1 MEKVAE
7 LEKKLKEGTGNWEEE
22 IFRFACAFSQ
32 AMAKDI
38 LEGLDDELM
47 RQRENGMKVVAFKEH
62 WLVTIFGDMRL
73 RRRLYRDRDGN
84 CRFLLDEKMGLEK
97 GSHVS
102 PRMKKLAILASTRYT
117 FREVEQSI
125 KAILPWGISHTTI
138 HNLASKVADSYTA
151 EEEKEVNTLF
161 EDGVIPESKDK
172 AVPHLMVEAD
182 GVSVALQREKERRVE
197 VKIGIAHEGWQK
209 ISKERY
215 KLKEKSVYSGIMS
228 GNRFWQGFS
237 LALAKKYNLSRIGKV
252 IIGGDG
258 ASWVKRGAELFGGLY
273 ELDRFHLKRALH
285 RGLASEPLVAEIYES
300 CIRGEI
306 NKVDWLLTETQEK
319 AAGDKAKEIM
329 KLRGYLME
337 NCYGLRDYRLEVNGD
352 GLRGLGA
359 IEGNVDKLI
368 ADRMKKRGMSWSR
381 RGADRMARL
390 ISLREMG
397 ELDTWIKCQGT
408 PQYTPVKKRIM
419 PDSGQYQG
427 KKDDGVWLKAEVPA
441 LYGPHSDRPWAQVL
455 RALTQGGS
463 KD

>member
-1 MEKVAE
+1 MGKVAE
-7 LEKKLKEGTGNWEEE
+7 LEKKLKDGTGDWEEE
-22 IFRFACAFSQ
+22 VFRFACAFAQ
-32 AMAKDI
+32 AVAKDI

-47 RQRENGMKVVAFKEH
+47 RRRENGMEVVAFKEH
-62 WLVTIFGDMRL
+62 WLVTIFGDIRL
-73 RRRLYRDRDGN
+73 RRRLYRDKEGN
-84 CRFLLDEKMGLEK
+84 YRFLLDEKMGLEK

-125 KAILPWGISHTTI
+125 KTILPWGISHTTI
-138 HNLASKVADSYTA
+138 HNLASKVADSYAA
-151 EEEKEVNTLF
+151 EEEKEVNALF

-172 AVPHLMVEAD
+172 AVPYLMVEAD

-197 VKIGIAHEGWQK
+197 IKIGIAHEGWQK

-237 LALAKKYNLSRIGKV
+237 LTLAKQYDLSRISKV
-252 IIGGDG
+252 IVGGDG
-258 ASWVKRGAELFGGLY
+258 AFWVKKGADMLGGLY

-285 RGLASEPLVAEIYES
+285 RGLASDPLVAEIYES

-306 NKVDWLLTETQEK
+306 DKVDKLLTGAQEK
-319 AAGDKAKEIM
+319 ATGDRAKEIM
-329 KLRGYLME
+329 KLRGYLMD
-337 NCYGLRDYRLEVNGD
+337 NCYGLRDYRLEVDGD

-368 ADRMKKRGMSWSR
+368 ADRMKKRGMSWTR

-390 ISLREMG
+390 ISLREMS
-397 ELDTWIKCQGT
+397 ELNAWIKCQGT
-408 PQYTPVKKRIM
+408 LQYTPVKEEIM
-419 PDSGQYQG
+419 PDRDQYRG
-427 KKDDGVWLKAEVPA
+427 KKDSSAWLKAEVPA
-441 LYGPHSDRPWAQVL
+441 LYGPHSDRPWVQIL
-455 RALTQGGS
+455 RALTHGGT